1 MVMRMLL
8 MNWRNL
14 ELIIC
19 NLNILI
25 MKRFCII
32 SLLSTICLSSL
43 AVTSWPTSHSVSY
56 SCIETF
62 SLDTNRVKDDDGWI
76 LVGEVE
82 LIAWQTPNI
91 KANLY
96 IREIA
101 HSVIYR
107 IEYGGKYYAVKTET
121 YGNGEHK
128 HYATIND
135 ITYRIDY

>member
-1 MVMRMLL
+1 
-8 MNWRNL
+8 
-14 ELIIC
+14 
-19 NLNILI
+19 
-25 MKRFCII
+25 MKRVCII
-32 SLLSTICLSSL
+32 SLLYAICLTSM
-43 AVTSWPTSHSVSY
+43 AVTCCPSVHSVSCSY
-56 SCIETF
+56 IETC
-62 SLDTNRVKDDDGWI
+62 SLDTNRVADDDGWI

-82 LIAWQTPNI
+82 LKTWKTYESEKDHKTYRYPNI

-121 YGNGEHK
+121 NSNGEHK
-128 HYATIND
+128 HYATIDD